1 MTGMEKAI
9 NDAPHFHRGHR
20 IDRLDSAPSAPADEQ
35 QSRTGVA
42 HGSSGPHQRWLKPQT
57 CCSRGFIVGTAAIGK
72 MS

>member
-35 QSRTGVA
+35 QSRTGVV
-42 HGSSGPHQRWLKPQT
+42 SRFQRPSPAL
-57 CCSRGFIVGTAAIGK
+57 A
-72 MS
+72 